1 MCAPQIEM
9 NPCFEYGITVSIW
22 ERTLTFS
29 VDEVT
34 VQTVKKT
41 AERLGTP
48 QRPSV
53 RLHVLRARRGRAL
66 SPSPSIYLQKG
77 QQPPLAATFV
87 AAVAVDA
94 NSATTTAV
102 SPRSVVFI
110 PLSLSKAS
118 LSRQSEQRK
127 GCSRLESQAL
137 DLQAGLKVSN

>member
-53 RLHVLRARRGRAL
+53 RLHVLRARRGRA
-66 SPSPSIYLQKG
+66 
-77 QQPPLAATFV
+77 
-87 AAVAVDA
+87 
-94 NSATTTAV
+94 
-102 SPRSVVFI
+102 
-110 PLSLSKAS
+110 
-118 LSRQSEQRK
+118 
-127 GCSRLESQAL
+127 
-137 DLQAGLKVSN
+137 